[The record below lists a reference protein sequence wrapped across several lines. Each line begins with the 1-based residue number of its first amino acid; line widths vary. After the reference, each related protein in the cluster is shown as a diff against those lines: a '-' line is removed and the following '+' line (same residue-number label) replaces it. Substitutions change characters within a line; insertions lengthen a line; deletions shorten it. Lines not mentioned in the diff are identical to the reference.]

1 MAEMNDLNQALL
13 LMDSVV
19 VDENRGVDQLTH
31 PRPFA
36 SGVSHAG
43 ESAEQIDV
51 IEQGLAKTGSG
62 LVVVLGDMLHDLG
75 QIA

>member
-1 MAEMNDLNQALL
+1 MAEMKDLDQALL

-19 VDENRGVDQLTH
+19 DENRAVDQLTH
-31 PRPFA
+31 SRPFA
-36 SGVSHAG
+36 SGAPHAG

-51 IEQGLAKTGSG
+51 IEQCLAKTGSG
-62 LVVVLGDMLHDLG
+62 LVVVLGDMPHDLG